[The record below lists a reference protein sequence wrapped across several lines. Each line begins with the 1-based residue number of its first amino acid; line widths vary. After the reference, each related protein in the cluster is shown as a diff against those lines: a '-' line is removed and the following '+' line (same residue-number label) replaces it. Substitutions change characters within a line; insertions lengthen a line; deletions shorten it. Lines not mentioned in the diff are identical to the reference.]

1 MIPLDCKLI
10 IFDLDGV
17 LWDSNNIHYMAYSY
31 VFNKEGL
38 KPPLY
43 KFIYGKKTLDVMS
56 SLLKDKY
63 GEINN
68 NDLLRVVRE
77 KQDMANYLLKTNMV
91 INSEVISV
99 LSKLSVN
106 YKLAIASSSS
116 MRNVNLF
123 LRLAKLQMNF
133 FDTIVTGDDVICAK
147 PSPEIYNLVLK
158 KCNISPI
165 NCIVIEDSIS
175 GIRSAL
181 SAKIKCIALEGTH
194 SSYELKKYNI
204 YKFIKSLNELC

>member
-1 MIPLDCKLI
+1 MIPFDCKLI

-31 VFNKEGL
+31 VINKEKL
-38 KPPLY
+38 TPPLY
-43 KFIYGKKTLDVMS
+43 KHIYGKKTIEVMS

-68 NDLLRVVRE
+68 NDLVRLVQE
-77 KQDMANYLLKTNMV
+77 KQDVANHLLMSNII
-91 INSEVISV
+91 INSDVISV

-123 LRLAKLQMNF
+123 LRLANLQENF
-133 FDTIVTGDDVICAK
+133 FDTIVSGDDVISAK
-147 PSPEIYNLVLK
+147 PSPEIYNLVVK
-158 KCNISPI
+158 KCNISPL

-175 GIRSAL
+175 GIKSAL
-181 SAKIKCIALEGTH
+181 SAKIKCIVLEGTH

-204 YKFIKSLNELC
+204 YKFIKSLDELC